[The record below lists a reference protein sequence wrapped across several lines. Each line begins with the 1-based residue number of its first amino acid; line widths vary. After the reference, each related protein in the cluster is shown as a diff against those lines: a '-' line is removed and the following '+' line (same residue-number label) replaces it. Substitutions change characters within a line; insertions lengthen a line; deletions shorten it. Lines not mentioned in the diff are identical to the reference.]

1 MVRACHSCQANKI
14 GRHTKTP
21 LNSFDP
27 PDRRFGDIHVDLVGP
42 FPPSEGCTYLFTII
56 DRFTRW
62 PEAVPIQNAEAT
74 ICARALL
81 RTWIA
86 RFGVQDSITSDQGP
100 QFTSGL
106 WRELHNVLGCSN
118 KHTTAYHPQSNGIV
132 ERFHRSIKA
141 ALKARLLGPGWM
153 DELPIVLL
161 GIRSTWKEDLDAA
174 PALLT
179 YGTNLRIPGD
189 FFPSNSAERIS
200 PGSTFVRDLQENF
213 RKLSPLS
220 PVHHGKT
227 KKYLPRDLMS
237 AEQVYVRHDAHR
249 GPLVRPYD
257 GPFKV
262 LYRSDKH
269 FDILRNNKS
278 TRVSIDRLKPAYSA
292 DPKFPPPAVHPHDQA
307 PRVDDNSRSETVSS
321 IHRGGFWTTLY
332 EKHTTS
338 TCTRTPI
345 LLVRKTRSAYIHSD
359 PNSARTQN
367 TLYGKVRPKWNQG
380 SQGHS
385 RASPREDGPY
395 NSPASGETTHR
406 GLPGLSKGSA
416 ASPRG
421 RPIQPSR
428 PWGETPHRGLPKT
441 AVAPAKCA
449 IITRGLCPR
458 FNYFYP
464 KFSPLEI

>member
-1 MVRACHSCQANKI
+1 MSFLSSKQNWQTLQNSPQLIRPSRSSIWGYSC
-14 GRHTKTP
+14 RPCRTF
-21 LNSFDP
+21 S
-27 PDRRFGDIHVDLVGP
+27 
-42 FPPSEGCTYLFTII
+42 PSGGCTYLFTII

-74 ICARALL
+74 TCARALL

-86 RFGVQDSITSDQGP
+86 RFGVPDSITSDQGP

-118 KHTTAYHPQSNGIV
+118 KHTTAYHPQSNGMV
-132 ERFHRSIKA
+132 ERFHRSLKA

-220 PVHHGKT
+220 PVHYGTT
-227 KKYLPRDLMS
+227 KKYLPRDLLS

-262 LYRSDKH
+262 LYRSDKN

-278 TRVSIDRLKPAYSA
+278 TRLSIDRLKPAYSA
-292 DPKFPPPAVHPHDQA
+292 DPKFPPPAVLPHDQA
-307 PRVDDNSRSETVSS
+307 PRVDDNSRSETVSDS
-321 IHRGGFWTTLY
+321 Q
-332 EKHTTS
+332 S
-338 TCTRTPI
+338 N
-345 LLVRKTRSAYIHSD
+345 TRSGRIIKRSIRYRTIL
-359 PNSARTQN
+359 SAR
-367 TLYGKVRPKWNQG
+367 
-380 SQGHS
+380 S
-385 RASPREDGPY
+385 
-395 NSPASGETTHR
+395 
-406 GLPGLSKGSA
+406 
-416 ASPRG
+416 
-421 RPIQPSR
+421 
-428 PWGETPHRGLPKT
+428 
-441 AVAPAKCA
+441 
-449 IITRGLCPR
+449 
-458 FNYFYP
+458 F
-464 KFSPLEI
+464 

>member
-1 MVRACHSCQANKI
+1 MAEEQLRDPKVAELRKQPGALKLKEVNLDGCILLCDFSTSRPRPIVPPLWTKTIFEAIHNLSHPGHKPTTRAISARYVWPGLKREVKNMVRACHSCQASKI

-42 FPPSEGCTYLFTII
+42 FPTSEGCTYLFTII

-74 ICARALL
+74 TCARALL
-81 RTWIA
+81 RIWIA
-86 RFGVQDSITSDQGP
+86 RFGVPDSITSDQGP

-118 KHTTAYHPQSNGIV
+118 KHTTVYHPQSNGMV
-132 ERFHRSIKA
+132 ERFHRSLKA

-189 FFPSNSAERIS
+189 FFPSNSAKRIS
-200 PGSTFVRDLQENF
+200 PCSTFVRDLQENF
-213 RKLSPLS
+213 RMLSPLS
-220 PVHHGKT
+220 PVHHGT
-227 KKYLPRDLMS
+227 MKKYLPRDLMS

-292 DPKFPPPAVHPHDQA
+292 DPEFPPPAVHPHDQA
-307 PRVDDNSRSETVSS
+307 PRVDDNSRSETVSDS
-321 IHRGGFWTTLY
+321 Q
-332 EKHTTS
+332 S
-338 TCTRTPI
+338 N
-345 LLVRKTRSAYIHSD
+345 TRSGRIIKRPIRYRTII
-359 PNSARTQN
+359 SAR
-367 TLYGKVRPKWNQG
+367 
-380 SQGHS
+380 S
-385 RASPREDGPY
+385 
-395 NSPASGETTHR
+395 
-406 GLPGLSKGSA
+406 
-416 ASPRG
+416 
-421 RPIQPSR
+421 
-428 PWGETPHRGLPKT
+428 
-441 AVAPAKCA
+441 
-449 IITRGLCPR
+449 
-458 FNYFYP
+458 F
-464 KFSPLEI
+464 